1 MKKLR
6 QAEILTIL
14 EEESPASQSELVR
27 QLKARGFDAT
37 QATVSRDLLE
47 LNVARVHEENGG
59 SRYVRLEGQA
69 NHVGEDELVRLLRAY
84 LLRAEASGNLMV
96 LRTAPGNAQPL
107 ALGLDRAGM
116 PEVLGTV
123 AGDDTIICVIREESD
138 AARVAEKLRDLAR
151 GRKPGPTES
160 KTPRKEKK

>member
-6 QAEILTIL
+6 QAEILRIL
-14 EEESPASQSELVR
+14 EEESPGSQGELVR
-27 QLKARGFDAT
+27 QLKQRGFDAT

-47 LNVARVHEENGG
+47 LNVARVHEEGG
-59 SRYVRLEGQA
+59 SSRYVQLEGQA
-69 NHVGEDELVRLLRAY
+69 GPVREDELGRVLRTY

-107 ALGLDRAGM
+107 ALGLDRAEM

-123 AGDDTIICVIREESD
+123 AGDDTIICVIREGSR
-138 AARVAEKLRDLAR
+138 AARVAENLRDLAR
-151 GRKPGPTES
+151 GRKAGPT
-160 KTPRKEKK
+160 KARKEKK